1 MVPRFCSSSSLVMPM
16 PLSLMRNS
24 YSSAA
29 AHFTGKLP
37 HPYRDRAAR
46 RGKLDGIVQNVIS
59 HLMDEVGVRVDQ
71 HLFIHGQAF
80 QIDHAVIDALLRR
93 KGHTG
98 ERLPDVEHPAFT

>member
-1 MVPRFCSSSSLVMPM
+1 MELD
-16 PLSLMRNS
+16 
-24 YSSAA
+24 
-29 AHFTGKLP
+29 G
-37 HPYRDRAAR
+37 AAR

-98 ERLPDVEHPAFT
+98 ERLPDVEHPGVHLIFAALQLREVQHILDEARQTARLLTDQL